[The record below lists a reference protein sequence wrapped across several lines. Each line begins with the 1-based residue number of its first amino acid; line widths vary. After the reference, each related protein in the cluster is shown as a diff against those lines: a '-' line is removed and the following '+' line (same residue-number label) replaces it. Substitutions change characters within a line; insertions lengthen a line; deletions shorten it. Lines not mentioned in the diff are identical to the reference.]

1 MENIADAADAAGTGY
16 PQLSA
21 EFVLAADPDFIFLAD
36 THLLR
41 PVGGHPGGAARLG
54 RLEAVAEG
62 RVVPLDDDLAS
73 RWGPR
78 LVDLLAAVA
87 GAIAAPGEGMTAPRP
102 LRRLSPLAVGVSLV
116 LLLGAL
122 LAGLL
127 VGAVGLSPGAVLAEV
142 ADRLPFVSVDSGL
155 SEQEAAI
162 VWDLRLPRVVLAA
175 LVGATLAAAGAAYQG
190 VFRNPLA
197 DPYLLGVAAGAG
209 LGATIGIVTLGSAS
223 AVVPAAAFG
232 GALVAVALTYALGGA
247 AGGRSGTTLV
257 LAGVA
262 VAAFF
267 TAAQT
272 FVQQRH
278 ADTVREVYS
287 WILGRLSTVGWSE
300 VALLAP
306 YAGVSLL
313 VLLLHRRLLD
323 VMAVGEEEAETLG
336 VSVSR
341 VRLVVVAAAT
351 LGTAAAVAVSG
362 LVGFVGIV
370 VPHAVRL
377 MVGSSYR
384 VILPLSV
391 LGGAAFLV
399 LADLGARTL
408 AAPSEV
414 PLGVITA
421 FVGAPFF
428 AVVLRSARRGWG
440 P

>member
-1 MENIADAADAAGTGY
+1 
-16 PQLSA
+16 
-21 EFVLAADPDFIFLAD
+21 
-36 THLLR
+36 
-41 PVGGHPGGAARLG
+41 
-54 RLEAVAEG
+54 
-62 RVVPLDDDLAS
+62 
-73 RWGPR
+73 
-78 LVDLLAAVA
+78 
-87 GAIAAPGEGMTAPRP
+87 MTAPRP
-102 LRRLSPLAVGVSLV
+102 LRRVSPLAVGVALV

-155 SEQEAAI
+155 SAQEAAI

-209 LGATIGIVTLGSAS
+209 LGATIGIVTVGSAS

-247 AGGRSGTTLV
+247 AGGGRSGTTLV

-267 TAAQT
+267 TAVQT

-306 YAGVSLL
+306 YAGGSLL

-351 LGTAAAVAVSG
+351 LGSAAAVAVSG

-408 AAPSEV
+408 TAPSEV